1 MAQLVG
7 GDVRDSIGE
16 MLQEGGHTGPF
27 HPEEVGGAS
36 GQGSILLRGGC
47 RADAATKWIRQ
58 RLTSTLNLNAC
69 WATLGKTRTMSRS
82 NMMQLS
88 RSN

>member
-7 GDVRDSIGE
+7 GDARDPTGE
-16 MLQEGGHTGPF
+16 MLQEDGHTGPF

-47 RADAATKWIRQ
+47 RADAAKSALRV
-58 RLTSTLNLNAC
+58 L
-69 WATLGKTRTMSRS
+69 LG
-82 NMMQLS
+82 QC
-88 RSN
+88 